1 MKLFKDQEAI
11 DETFRKRDEL
21 IHSLGSLIESSDE
34 RRFIVKRI
42 NDITEKLIE
51 QLNYSKDKPQL

>member
-42 NDITEKLIE
+42 NDITERLIE